1 MRPERR
7 TLVAA
12 LLVLGLLA
20 LPPLANALGN
30 PYLVTLTTRALIYA
44 LAAMALDLIM
54 GYGRLVSFGHA
65 AFLGLGAYT
74 VGILNTHALQALPLV
89 GGWAGSNE
97 ALVVWP
103 LAMLVAAAY
112 ALPVGAISLRTSGV
126 YFIMITLAFGQL
138 AFYLFNSLSGYGGQ
152 DGLSLWLPNTVAG
165 VEIDGGSGFY
175 YLCLAIL
182 LAVWALLSRVVR
194 SPFGRVLVGCRE
206 NPRRMRALGF
216 RPYPYQLAAFV
227 LSAAL
232 TGLAGALL
240 ANQQTFVSPALM
252 HWSQSGELLVLV
264 LLGGLATLIGPI
276 WGALALLLLEEL
288 LVTVTEHWQLVL
300 GPLLVLVVLFFR
312 NGLQGALAGR
322 RPGDE

>member
-1 MRPERR
+1 MRADRR
-7 TLVAA
+7 LLAAAVLV
-12 LLVLGLLA
+12 VGLLA
-20 LPPLANALGN
+20 LPPLASAFGN
-30 PYLVTLTTRALIYA
+30 PYLVTLVTRALIYA
-44 LAAMALDLIM
+44 LAALALDFVM

-89 GGWAGSNE
+89 GGWSGSNE
-97 ALVVWP
+97 ALVAWP

-138 AFYLFNSLSGYGGQ
+138 VFYLFNSLSAYGGQ
-152 DGLSLWLPNTVAG
+152 DGLPLWLPNTVAG
-165 VEIDGGSGFY
+165 REMLEGPAFY
-175 YLCLAIL
+175 YLCLGIL
-182 LAVWALLSRVVR
+182 LVVWAFLQRVVR

-206 NPRRMRALGF
+206 NPRRMRALGY

-240 ANQQTFVSPALM
+240 ANQQTFVSPSLM
-252 HWSQSGELLVLV
+252 HWSQSGELLVIV

-276 WGALALLLLEEL
+276 WGALALLVLEEV

-312 NGLQGALAGR
+312 NGLQGALDGR
-322 RPGDE
+322 GARDD